1 LRWEWSAKR
10 DLDGTTKGSA
20 GETALRST
28 GRIAE
33 SNRHRS
39 HRRMISIPRRP
50 PGRQGIE
57 IICSMMTTHGI
68 PGHDELRATSNSFN
82 HTPHRSGKER
92 ERGIYRGRGEAAN
105 GIGSSDSDEPP
116 YSQRHSPSQGHTLH
130 WQPQGHTLHSQLHPR
145 TTDTGHF
152 RYLLEEC
159 NSLPPGHVTGSSL
172 GYHLRV
178 PP

>member
-116 YSQRHSPSQGHTLH
+116 YSQPLPRYLRTGTSLGYLLLPSQGT
-130 WQPQGHTLHSQLHPR
+130 SYYHP
-145 TTDTGHF
+145 
-152 RYLLEEC
+152 
-159 NSLPPGHVTGSSL
+159 
-172 GYHLRV
+172 RV
-178 PP
+178 PPDGHIQVPGNALDSLELGHILRSQP